1 MLFHAA
7 SILDNVDKI
16 HAISALQC
24 LFRVAGGGGGDIRGD
39 GGRSN
44 SRAHAA
50 RAAQLEGERY
60 LRLLL
65 RSTIEHSPPLPVVRA
80 VALASD
86 PPKRTNSVRSLT
98 VKERMSVPGAISAR
112 RLIEEA

>member
-1 MLFHAA
+1 M
-7 SILDNVDKI
+7 SIKYT
-16 HAISALQC
+16 QYQ
-24 LFRVAGGGGGDIRGD
+24 
-39 GGRSN
+39 RSN
-44 SRAHAA
+44 ACFELLVVEVAIFVVMAEDQTAA